1 MIDAILNAL
10 HNSFLAFQKDPGWE
24 LTCFVGEVIFGGRF
38 VLQWLVSEYK
48 KKSHV
53 PVAFWYMSLVGNSI
67 LLTYFIHIEKP
78 VLILAAIL
86 QIAIY
91 TRNLVLIK
99 KHKDK
104 PATPAT

>member
-10 HNSFLAFQKDPGWE
+10 RNAVLQFQNDPWWE
-24 LTCFVGEVIFGGRF
+24 LTALVGEVIFGGRF

-67 LLTYFIHIEKP
+67 LLAYFIHIEKP

-99 KHKDK
+99 KHKNK
-104 PATPAT
+104 TAAPAT